1 MKVAIFGASG
11 ATGLLLTG
19 KSLERGY
26 EVTALVRTPARFAYR
41 DRVRVVEGDALDAAK
56 VRDAVAGSDVVLS
69 ALGQRTLG
77 HEQLLERAVPRIVE
91 AMQASQRNAPGT
103 PGTRRIIA
111 LGAAGTEPDAFKC
124 QPAPLRWLIQ
134 GVFYPLVLKWPIASQ
149 RAQWEILSNSGLDW
163 TVVMPPKL
171 VNRRGRGRYCVY
183 PDGLPPYGLRIA
195 RADVAEFMLQQIGN
209 PEWVGKGVYISW

>member
-11 ATGLLLTG
+11 GTGRLLTA

-26 EVTALVRTPARFAYR
+26 EVTALVRSPARFPYR
-41 DRVRVVEGDALDAAK
+41 DRVRMVEGDALDPAK
-56 VRDAVAGSDVVLS
+56 VHETVAGSDAVLS

-77 HEQLLERAVPRIVE
+77 KEQLLERAVPLIVT
-91 AMQASQRNAPGT
+91 AMQQTGVQ
-103 PGTRRIIA
+103 RIIV
-111 LGAAGTEPDAFKC
+111 LGAAGIEPDAFKC

-134 GVFYPLVLKWPIASQ
+134 GVFYRLVLKWPIASQ
-149 RAQWEILSNSGLDW
+149 KAQWKALSASGLDW

-171 VNRRGRGRYCVY
+171 VNSRGRGRYCVY
-183 PDGLPPYGLRIA
+183 ANTLPPYGLRIA

-209 PEWVGKGVYISW
+209 PEWVGKGVYIAW